1 MRLALAAMSK
11 PLPVGFRFLGLFS
24 ALSLYIAPQRPCALQ
39 RGPWTKT
46 LFESRCKWKLFVLQ
60 RKIWML
66 GWKWLP

>member
-24 ALSLYIAPQRPCALQ
+24 ALSLYIAPQRPSTRAMD
-39 RGPWTKT
+39 KT
-46 LFESRCKWKLFVLQ
+46 LLESRCKWKLFVLQ